1 MFIKEGMKSVE
12 HEVAFIFRIIQS
24 QELLKNFEKSP

>member
-1 MFIKEGMKSVE
+1 MFIKEGMKSIE

-24 QELLKNFEKSP
+24 RELLKNFEKSP

>member
-1 MFIKEGMKSVE
+1 MFVKEGMKSIE
-12 HEVAFIFRIIQS
+12 HEVAFIFRSIQS